1 MVPGR
6 RARGFIGLLDG
17 LAMHLDKKTIAGEA
31 KSYLGKGQIAEAFG
45 AAVGESWAHLTV
57 LNRKHV
63 LLGLG

>member
-31 KSYLGKGQIAEAFG
+31 KSYLGEGQIAEGFG
-45 AAVGESWAHLTV
+45 AAVGE
-57 LNRKHV
+57 
-63 LLGLG
+63 